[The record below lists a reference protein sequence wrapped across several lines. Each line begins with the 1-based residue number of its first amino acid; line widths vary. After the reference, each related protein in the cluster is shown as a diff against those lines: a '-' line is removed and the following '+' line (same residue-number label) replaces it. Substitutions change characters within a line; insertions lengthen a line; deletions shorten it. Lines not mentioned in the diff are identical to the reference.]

1 MEEGMDG
8 GGHGFVS
15 MQSFSAK
22 NQVQSLGQPSCK
34 QAAWPSSWSIM
45 GHAMPKAALAAA
57 LYFFFFSP
65 PAIVFLALVHNRVH
79 NFVGFH

>member
-1 MEEGMDG
+1 MDKGMQAWMEEGMDG

-34 QAAWPSSWSIM
+34 LAGPAHGPSWGM
-45 GHAMPKAALAAA
+45 PCLGMPKAALAAA
-57 LYFFFFSP
+57 LYFLSFFLHQRLFS
-65 PAIVFLALVHNRVH
+65 
-79 NFVGFH
+79 